1 MLLLLCLLIQELC
14 SLYNPQLPWYRSQSN
29 PTQPLPQ
36 TKNNNQRFTT
46 KLLPSLSGNLGVIK
60 LNHPKALNAL
70 AMDMIDCFED
80 TLDNWY
86 SSKNGQVKAILLKAA
101 DNRQPRRKSQH
112 ILLCRNLPKTYS
124 RSAPESCTA
133 HPSLGPGSRR
143 ATSLVEPV
151 AAVAT
156 S

>member
-101 DNRQPRRKSQH
+101 DNRQPTTQTQITTHIIMQEPTEDVQSQCAGKLH
-112 ILLCRNLPKTYS
+112 
-124 RSAPESCTA
+124 SAPFLGTWKQESYFSC
-133 HPSLGPGSRR
+133 
-143 ATSLVEPV
+143 
-151 AAVAT
+151 
-156 S
+156 